1 MSNEKRSSF
10 TGKIGFVLAA
20 AGSAVGLGNIWR
32 FPYLAAK
39 YGGGIFLL
47 CYIILAMTF
56 GLALM
61 ITEIAIGRKTGKSAI
76 EAYGALNKKWDFLG
90 KISSVVPMIILPYY
104 CVIGGWVIKYFFV
117 FVTGQGHAAAGE
129 GYFEGFIS
137 QATEPIVWLLIY
149 IAFTAVVV
157 MLGVEKGIEKF
168 SKVLMPVLVV
178 LSIGI
183 AIYTVTLDGAGA
195 GVKYYFMPDFSKF
208 SVMTVLAA
216 LGQLFYSMSI
226 SMGILITYGSYM
238 PKETSIEKSAH
249 QIEIFDSGIA
259 IIAGLMIVPSVFVF
273 TGGDEAMLQKGAGLM
288 FEMLPKIFDTI
299 PLGNVIGVVFFLLVF
314 FAALTSSIS
323 LMETVVSIIQDKFGL
338 KRKTVCLIVVAGC
351 ILLALPSSLGYGI
364 WDSVKIFGLSFLDF
378 FDFVSNSVI
387 MPIVA
392 ILTCIFVGYVI
403 KPKTLIDEIAISK
416 KFKSEKL
423 YIVIIKYIAPF
434 CILAILISSVLNS
447 LGVIDI

>member
-1 MSNEKRSSF
+1 MEKKRSGF
-10 TGKIGFVLAA
+10 TGGLGFVFAT
-20 AGSAVGLGNIWR
+20 AGSAVGLGNLWR

-90 KISSVVPMIILPYY
+90 KISSAVPMIILPYY

-117 FVTGQGHAAAGE
+117 FVSGQGHAAAGE

-416 KFKSEKL
+416 RFKSEKL

>member
-1 MSNEKRSSF
+1 
-10 TGKIGFVLAA
+10 
-20 AGSAVGLGNIWR
+20 
-32 FPYLAAK
+32 
-39 YGGGIFLL
+39 
-47 CYIILAMTF
+47 MTF

-137 QATEPIVWLLIY
+137 QSTEPIVWLLIY

-416 KFKSEKL
+416 RFKSEKL

>member
-1 MSNEKRSSF
+1 MVKKRSGF
-10 TGKIGFVLAA
+10 TGGLGFVFAT
-20 AGSAVGLGNIWR
+20 AGSAVGLGNLWR

>member
-1 MSNEKRSSF
+1 MEKKRSSF
-10 TGKIGFVLAA
+10 TGRIGFVFAA
-20 AGSAVGLGNIWR
+20 AGSAVGLGNLWR
-32 FPYLAAK
+32 FPYFAAK

-47 CYIILAMTF
+47 IYIILAVTF
-56 GLALM
+56 GFTLM
-61 ITEIAIGRKTGKSAI
+61 MAEIAIGRKTGKSAI
-76 EAYGALNKKWDFLG
+76 EAYGMLNKKWGFLG
-90 KISSVVPMIILPYY
+90 KLTSIVPMIILPYY
-104 CVIGGWVIKYFFV
+104 CVIGGWVIKYFATFA
-117 FVTGQGHAAAGE
+117 TGQGSTAAEA

-137 QATEPIVWLLIY
+137 QTAEPIIWLLVY
-149 IAFTAVVV
+149 IALTAIVV

-168 SKVLMPVLVV
+168 SKILMPVLVV

-183 AIYTVTLDGAGA
+183 AIYTMTLDGAAA

-208 SVMTVLAA
+208 TAMTVLAA

-238 PKETSIEKSAH
+238 PKNTDIEKSVH
-249 QIEIFDSGIA
+249 QIELFDSGIA

-288 FEMLPKIFDTI
+288 FEMLPKIFRTL
-299 PLGNVIGVVFFLLVF
+299 PLGNVVGIVFFLLVF

-323 LMETVVSIIQDKFGL
+323 LMETVVSIIQDSTGL
-338 KRKTVCLIVVAGC
+338 KRKTVCLVVVAGC

>member
-1 MSNEKRSSF
+1 MEKKRSGF
-10 TGKIGFVLAA
+10 TGGLGFVFAT
-20 AGSAVGLGNIWR
+20 AGSAVGLGNLWR

-90 KISSVVPMIILPYY
+90 KISSAVPMIILPYY

-392 ILTCIFVGYVI
+392 ILTCLFVGYVI

-416 KFKSEKL
+416 KFNSEKL

>member
-1 MSNEKRSSF
+1 MGKKRSGF
-10 TGKIGFVLAA
+10 TGGLGFVFAT
-20 AGSAVGLGNIWR
+20 AGSAVGLGNLWR

-299 PLGNVIGVVFFLLVF
+299 PLGNIIGVVFFLLVF

>member
-1 MSNEKRSSF
+1 MVKKRSGF
-10 TGKIGFVLAA
+10 TGGLGFVFAT
-20 AGSAVGLGNIWR
+20 AGSAVGLGNLWR

-137 QATEPIVWLLIY
+137 QATEPVVWLLIY

-195 GVKYYFMPDFSKF
+195 GVKYYFMPDFGKF

>member
-1 MSNEKRSSF
+1 MEKKRSGF
-10 TGKIGFVLAA
+10 TGGLGFVFAT
-20 AGSAVGLGNIWR
+20 AGSAVGLGNLWR

-416 KFKSEKL
+416 RFKSEKL

>member
-1 MSNEKRSSF
+1 MEKKRSGF
-10 TGKIGFVLAA
+10 TGGLGFVFAT
-20 AGSAVGLGNIWR
+20 AGSAVGLGNLWR

-76 EAYGALNKKWDFLG
+76 EAYGALNKKWNFLG
-90 KISSVVPMIILPYY
+90 KITSVVPMIILPYY

-129 GYFEGFIS
+129 GYFDGFIS

>member
-1 MSNEKRSSF
+1 MVKKRSGF
-10 TGKIGFVLAA
+10 TGGLGFVFAT
-20 AGSAVGLGNIWR
+20 AGSAVGLGNLWR

-61 ITEIAIGRKTGKSAI
+61 ITEIAIGRKTEKSAI

-416 KFKSEKL
+416 RFKSEKL

>member
-1 MSNEKRSSF
+1 MEKKRSGF
-10 TGKIGFVLAA
+10 TGGLGFVFAT
-20 AGSAVGLGNIWR
+20 AGSAVGLGNLWR

-61 ITEIAIGRKTGKSAI
+61 ITEIAIGRKTEKSAI

-416 KFKSEKL
+416 RFKSEKL

>member
-1 MSNEKRSSF
+1 MGKKRSGF
-10 TGKIGFVLAA
+10 TGGLGFVFAT
-20 AGSAVGLGNIWR
+20 AGSAVGLGNLWR

-299 PLGNVIGVVFFLLVF
+299 PLGNVIGVIFFLLVF

>member
-1 MSNEKRSSF
+1 MEKKRSSF
-10 TGKIGFVLAA
+10 TGRIGFVFAA
-20 AGSAVGLGNIWR
+20 AGSAVGLGNLWR
-32 FPYLAAK
+32 FPYFAAK

-47 CYIILAMTF
+47 IYIILAVTF
-56 GLALM
+56 GFTLM
-61 ITEIAIGRKTGKSAI
+61 MAEIAIGRKTGKSAI
-76 EAYGALNKKWDFLG
+76 EAYGMLNKKWGFLG
-90 KISSVVPMIILPYY
+90 KLTSIVPMIILPYY
-104 CVIGGWVIKYFFV
+104 CVIGGWVIKYFST
-117 FVTGQGHAAAGE
+117 FVTGQGSAAAE
-129 GYFEGFIS
+129 AGYFEGFIS
-137 QATEPIVWLLIY
+137 QTAEPIIWLLVY
-149 IAFTAVVV
+149 IALTAIVV

-168 SKVLMPVLVV
+168 SKILMPVLVV
-178 LSIGI
+178 LSVGI
-183 AIYTVTLDGAGA
+183 AIYTMTLDGAAA

-208 SVMTVLAA
+208 TGMTVLAA

-238 PKETSIEKSAH
+238 PKNTDIEKSVH
-249 QIEIFDSGIA
+249 QIELFDSGIA

-288 FEMLPKIFDTI
+288 FEMLPKIFRTL
-299 PLGNVIGVVFFLLVF
+299 PLGNVVGIVFFLLVF

-323 LMETVVSIIQDKFGL
+323 LMETVVSIIQDSTGL
-338 KRKTVCLIVVAGC
+338 KRKTVCLVVVAGC
-351 ILLALPSSLGYGI
+351 VLLALPSSLGYGI

>member
-1 MSNEKRSSF
+1 MEKKRSGF
-10 TGKIGFVLAA
+10 TGGLGFVFAT
-20 AGSAVGLGNIWR
+20 AGSAVGLGNLWR

-137 QATEPIVWLLIY
+137 QSTEPIVWLLIY

-216 LGQLFYSMSI
+216 VGQLFYSMSI
-226 SMGILITYGSYM
+226 SMGILTYGSYM

-416 KFKSEKL
+416 RFKSEKL

>member
-1 MSNEKRSSF
+1 MEKKRSGF
-10 TGKIGFVLAA
+10 TGGLGFVFAT
-20 AGSAVGLGNIWR
+20 AGSAVGLGNLWR

-364 WDSVKIFGLSFLDF
+364 WDSIKIFGLSFLDF

-416 KFKSEKL
+416 RFKSEKL

>member
-1 MSNEKRSSF
+1 MVKKRSGF
-10 TGKIGFVLAA
+10 TGGLGFVFAT
-20 AGSAVGLGNIWR
+20 AGSAVGLGNLWR

-423 YIVIIKYIAPF
+423 YIVIIKYIAPL

>member
-1 MSNEKRSSF
+1 MEKKRSGF
-10 TGKIGFVLAA
+10 TGGLGFVFAT
-20 AGSAVGLGNIWR
+20 AGSAVGLGNLWR

-76 EAYGALNKKWDFLG
+76 EAYGALNKKWNFLG
-90 KISSVVPMIILPYY
+90 KITSVVPMIILPYY

-117 FVTGQGHAAAGE
+117 FVTGQGHAAAGKD
-129 GYFEGFIS
+129 YFEGFIS

-273 TGGDEAMLQKGAGLM
+273 TGGDEAMLKKGAGLM

-416 KFKSEKL
+416 RFKSEKL